1 MIATEHSG
9 RERDLDPKTKM
20 QKLILIGLAGGG
32 GTLMRYWLSEVIAA
46 RFGERFPIGTVVV
59 NLVGCF
65 AAGVVFYLMFDR
77 DAVNPT
83 VRTIVLIGLL
93 GGFTTFSSYGLQ
105 TFGLLRA
112 GEIGLALFNIALSN
126 VGGLLLVWF
135 GYSLAKIV

>member
-1 MIATEHSG
+1 
-9 RERDLDPKTKM
+9 M

-32 GTLMRYWLSEVIAA
+32 GTLMRYWLSEAIAA

-77 DAVNPT
+77 YAVNPT

-135 GYSLAKIV
+135 GYSFAKIL